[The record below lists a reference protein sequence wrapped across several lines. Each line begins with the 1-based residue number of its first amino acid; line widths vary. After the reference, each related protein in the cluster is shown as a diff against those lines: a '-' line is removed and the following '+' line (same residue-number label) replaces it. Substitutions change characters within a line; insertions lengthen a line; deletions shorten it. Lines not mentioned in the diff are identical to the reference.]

1 MAGRPTKAGLDYFE
15 LDCHMEEKVRLI
27 QAEFG
32 LKGFAVLVKL
42 YQKIYGG
49 FGYYCEWTT
58 DSLLLFMSENGLPS
72 DNKNLIADIV
82 AACIRRNIFSEQ
94 LFNDFNIL
102 TSEGVQK
109 RYLNAT
115 SKREKIELKKEY
127 LLITVPENN
136 KKVVINSIFDGKNS
150 INGGRNTQSKG
161 KESREEERKLE
172 ETKLDNTPPISPL
185 QGTNDEPKTK
195 RGRKTKEPKE
205 NSIQILDRLILNY
218 SMSDFLLEKVREW
231 IEYKVARKEP
241 YVEQGM
247 KSLLTKISKEAQE
260 NGDMAVIDVIDL
272 AMANNYKGILWDKIR
287 KNTNQQPFS
296 RNGERDLLNEWRSS

>member
-82 AACIRRNIFSEQ
+82 SACIRRNIFSEQ
-94 LFNDFNIL
+94 LFNEFNIL

-115 SKREKIELKKEY
+115 SKREKIELKR
-127 LLITVPENN
+127 VPFN
-136 KKVVINSIFDGKNS
+136 FC
-150 INGGRNTQSKG
+150 
-161 KESREEERKLE
+161 
-172 ETKLDNTPPISPL
+172 
-185 QGTNDEPKTK
+185 
-195 RGRKTKEPKE
+195 
-205 NSIQILDRLILNY
+205 
-218 SMSDFLLEKVREW
+218 
-231 IEYKVARKEP
+231 ARK
-241 YVEQGM
+241 
-247 KSLLTKISKEAQE
+247 
-260 NGDMAVIDVIDL
+260 
-272 AMANNYKGILWDKIR
+272 
-287 KNTNQQPFS
+287 
-296 RNGERDLLNEWRSS
+296 